1 MNISSDGKLVS
12 KVWKKLLTL
21 LWWVVLFVQ
30 MSEIQ
35 QVLVTETSHD
45 QQYYVGHNKFY
56 DQVSSSTLQQSKSRE
71 NCSAIILLH
80 WYDLRSKDEMY

>member
-1 MNISSDGKLVS
+1 MNSSSDGKLFS
-12 KVWKKLLTL
+12 KVWKKLWTL
-21 LWWVVLFVQ
+21 LWWIALFVQ

-56 DQVSSSTLQQSKSRE
+56 DQVSSSTLQQSTEKIVQQSFYWR
-71 NCSAIILLH
+71 